1 MIDFAKVVG
10 FDWDAANSRK
20 NQQKHGVTMAEAEQ
34 LFFNIP
40 LLMLEDRAHSEAE
53 ARIHALGKTDR
64 GRRLHI
70 TCTLRESGT
79 LIRVIS
85 ARDMHRKE
93 RQIYEQ
99 DR

>member
-1 MIDFAKVVG
+1 MP
-10 FDWDAANSRK
+10 
-20 NQQKHGVTMAEAEQ
+20 EAEQ

-40 LLMLEDRAHSEAE
+40 LLMLEDRVHSEAE

-70 TCTLRESGT
+70 TFILRESGT

-85 ARDMHRKE
+85 ARGMHRKE